1 MTKKSVGW
9 MLLVAGLLAVCCVCA
24 QAETDGQDAVS
35 FRQGIYEELLDMEWE
50 LDSIEKFPPQ
60 EKYRLL
66 CAMQELGFSFDAPP
80 LPDEAEAE
88 KAYNA
93 VLEAQLGR
101 LDAVSVLD
109 VMEKTEGPMPLWTLE
124 MKAWYGDY
132 LVSRNRAQGTWRDVL
147 PGDDDLSREE
157 AVEIARAAICQA
169 FSLQESDLDE
179 RMTAVDFFTRDGKAP
194 RWRVSFYSG
203 LYSGADYEVLLDRE
217 GQITFDP
224 DLGILTP
231 EQAAAAQ

>member
-1 MTKKSVGW
+1 MTKKSMGW
-9 MLLVAGLLAVCCVCA
+9 MLLMAGLLAVCCVCA
-24 QAETDGQDAVS
+24 QAETDGQDAVAL
-35 FRQGIYEELLDMEWE
+35 RQGIYEELLDMEWE
-50 LDSIEKFPPQ
+50 LDSVEKF
-60 EKYRLL
+60 
-66 CAMQELGFSFDAPP
+66 

-93 VLEAQLGR
+93 VLEEQLGR

-132 LVSRNRAQGTWRDVL
+132 LVARSRAQGTWRDVL

-179 RMTAVDFFTRDGKAP
+179 RMTAVDFFTRDGEAP

-203 LYSGADYEVLLDRE
+203 LYSGADYEILLDRE
-217 GQITFDP
+217 GQITSDP

-231 EQAAAAQ
+231 EEAAAAQ